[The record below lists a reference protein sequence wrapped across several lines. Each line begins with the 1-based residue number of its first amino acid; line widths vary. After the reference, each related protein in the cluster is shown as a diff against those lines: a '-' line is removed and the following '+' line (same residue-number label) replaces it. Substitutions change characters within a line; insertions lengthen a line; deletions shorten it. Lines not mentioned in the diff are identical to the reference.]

1 MITFL
6 TLIVEDLFPEA
17 YLRTLFSDVAEFL
30 DPSFYIYENRKERN
44 TQSSVEYDL
53 WQNFHKMI
61 FI

>member
-17 YLRTLFSDVAEFL
+17 YLRTLFLDVAEFL
-30 DPSFYIYENRKERN
+30 DPPFYIYENRKERN
-44 TQSSVEYDL
+44 TRSSFEYNL
-53 WQNFHKMI
+53 WQNFHNMI